1 MNVKI
6 HNSSYMKNIVNGKVV
21 KDEEAHLNF
30 DNNQGELFGRKN
42 KKIYYQHLNKNQL
55 YALLNPNNRSPII
68 NNLMNLGG
76 EYKEEKKKKKA
87 KTQHKTLKKGNKK
100 VKRKRKSKTLKSTK
114 LT

>member
-21 KDEEAHLNF
+21 NDEETHLNV
-30 DNNQGELFGRKN
+30 DNNQGELFARKN

-55 YALLNPNNRSPII
+55 YALLNPTNRSPII
-68 NNLMNLGG
+68 NTLMNLGG

-100 VKRKRKSKTLKSTK
+100 VKKKKKSKTLKSRILK
-114 LT
+114 